1 MEPYLFQAKGSLS
14 LRFIPQ
20 IKAEK
25 NFYNRKARG
34 AGGGGGGGVKETK
47 RGRTLRKS
55 RGLMGAPFE
64 LGDSECL
71 RSDYAS
77 SE

>member
-34 AGGGGGGGVKETK
+34 AGGVGRRGGVKETE
-47 RGRTLRKS
+47 RGKVQEKG
-55 RGLMGAPFE
+55 GL
-64 LGDSECL
+64 
-71 RSDYAS
+71 
-77 SE
+77 